1 METGSDIIAGMALPF
16 SKRTTT
22 AVTVFACLQISKQA
36 QPLTTVVSQVSALQ
50 LEMAALF
57 HIYRR
62 VLHQDVANQA
72 AVLAEIISLAAASI
86 QNLSTI
92 LNAITPPSN
101 PDQAIVLADYQL
113 ILKNA
118 VVVMASVQAAE

>member
-1 METGSDIIAGMALPF
+1 MLPF

-36 QPLTTVVSQVSALQ
+36 QPLTTNVAQIGVLQ
-50 LEMAALF
+50 LEMATLF

-62 VLHQDVANQA
+62 IIHQDVANQA
-72 AVLAEIISLAAASI
+72 AVLDTIIALAADSI
-86 QNLSTI
+86 QSLSTTV
-92 LNAITPPSN
+92 NAITPPSN
-101 PDQAIVLADYQL
+101 PDQVIVLQDYQL
-113 ILKNA
+113 ILENA